1 VLGRDRCDEPVV
13 GRATGYAGLDKLRD
27 EGGAACRA
35 ERKMVTSE
43 TFAEELGHE
52 FGWGPM
58 RRRQACEYRVC
69 LHRTMRDERRTV
81 VDGQAGDL
89 MMLMPR
95 REARDNDAR
104 VDRR

>member
-1 VLGRDRCDEPVV
+1 
-13 GRATGYAGLDKLRD
+13 
-27 EGGAACRA
+27 
-35 ERKMVTSE
+35 MVASE

-52 FGWGPM
+52 FGWARCGG
-58 RRRQACEYRVC
+58 RQAREDRVC
-69 LHRTMRDERRTV
+69 LQSTMRYERRTV

>member
-1 VLGRDRCDEPVV
+1 
-13 GRATGYAGLDKLRD
+13 
-27 EGGAACRA
+27 
-35 ERKMVTSE
+35 
-43 TFAEELGHE
+43 
-52 FGWGPM
+52 
-58 RRRQACEYRVC
+58 
-69 LHRTMRDERRTV
+69 MRDERRTV